1 LIARNEVLD
10 QEKRDLQIKLLQISE
25 LQGKDDKG
33 QREK

>member
-1 LIARNEVLD
+1 MLD

>member
-1 LIARNEVLD
+1 VLD